1 MTKRI
6 IKHKYGTRSAGA
18 GQHSYAQIAK
28 ALGYN
33 TPSGARYQFYV
44 GLRKLLD
51 VFIEYND
58 LDLTKEQEETLLRSE
73 EFHDIVREAIIS
85 KDNENNE

>member
-6 IKHKYGTRSAGA
+6 IKHKYGTRSSGA

-28 ALGYN
+28 AVGYN

-44 GLRKLLD
+44 GLRKILN
-51 VFIEYND
+51 VFIEYHQ

-73 EFHDIVREAIIS
+73 QFHDIVREAMIS
-85 KDNENNE
+85 KDNDNNE

>member
-1 MTKRI
+1 MTKRV
-6 IKHKYGTRSAGA
+6 IKHKYGTRSAGI
-18 GQHSYAQIAK
+18 GQHSYAEIAK

-44 GLRKLLD
+44 GLKKLLN
-51 VFIEYND
+51 VFIEYNE

-73 EFHDIVREAIIS
+73 EFHDIVREAIIN
-85 KDNENNE
+85 KDRENNE